1 MDYFVDL
8 FTSSLVSYT
17 EKLRSLDTSGTT
29 EDLNSPV
36 MHDAVPTK
44 YELLPFH
51 GRVPVAL
58 PARRSERH
66 ALVTSVL
73 DYVDD

>member
-1 MDYFVDL
+1 MDYFVGF

-17 EKLRSLDTSGTT
+17 EKLRSFISGTP
-29 EDLNSPV
+29 EDLNSLV
-36 MHDAVPTK
+36 MHDAAPTQ
-44 YELLPFH
+44 YELVPFH

-66 ALVTSVL
+66 ALVTSAL
-73 DYVDD
+73 DCLDD